1 MKPHFQA
8 LIGLLLIF
16 FTFPIQAQDS
26 IRFDESRLELVLQR
40 AKIANKP
47 IFYMVYAN
55 WCPHCKNIKATT
67 LKDPEVISF
76 MNFNYIFAGLDFEKS
91 GSESFKSAYNIKSF
105 PTFLVLDANGIEL
118 ARFTGELKKEKFL
131 SECQIA
137 LNPKQQLPYL
147 KSEYEKDKSN
157 GVNLMRYLIALKKGN
172 DRKELN
178 PIAHEYFEKLSDE
191 KIVNE
196 VNWKIFTN
204 GVSDITSREYQFVIT
219 NQQAFAAITSPKRV
233 NDKFKNSVIEL
244 LKPIVKT
251 NDIAN
256 YKTQRA
262 IAKTINSPMID
273 SLLFQYDLDHY
284 EFNSNWNE
292 YKKVAATHINKYVWN
307 SPKEIKSIVLNV
319 MRNSTDT
326 ASLNQSLVWIK
337 HSNELETSY
346 EGLLLEARVQRKLNN
361 IPIAITIT
369 KKAKTF
375 STQMGWDGKE
385 ADKLL
390 ADLQEQKK
398 IAAKPAAKTKK

>member
-1 MKPHFQA
+1 MKQQFQPF
-8 LIGLLLIF
+8 IGLLLLF
-16 FTFPIQAQDS
+16 FSFSIMAQDS

-40 AKIANKP
+40 AKTENKP
-47 IFYMVYAN
+47 ILYMVYAN

-67 LKDPEVISF
+67 LKDPEVIAF
-76 MNFNYIFAGLDFEKS
+76 MNANYIFAGLDFEKT
-91 GSESFKSAYNIKSF
+91 GSESFKSTNNVTTF
-105 PTFLVLDANGIEL
+105 PTFLVLDANGLEL

-131 SECQIA
+131 SEAKIA

-147 KSEYEKDKSN
+147 KAEYEKDKTN
-157 GVNLMRYLIALKKGN
+157 GLNLMRYLIALKKGRE
-172 DRKELN
+172 RKELN
-178 PIAHEYFEKLSDE
+178 PIAHEYFEKVSDE

-204 GVSDITSREYQFVIT
+204 GISDIESREYKFVIT

-233 NDKFKNSVIEL
+233 NDKFKNSVMEL

-251 NDIAN
+251 NDIAS
-256 YKTQRA
+256 YKKQRA

-284 EFNSNWNE
+284 EFNTNWNE
-292 YKKVAATHINKYVWN
+292 YKKVAATHIKKYVWN

-319 MRNSTDT
+319 MRNSTDA
-326 ASLNQSLVWIK
+326 ASLNQSLDWIR
-337 HSNELETSY
+337 HSNELEESY
-346 EGLLLEARVQRKLNN
+346 DGILLEARVHRKLNN

-369 KKAKTF
+369 KKAKAF

-390 ADLQEQKK
+390 ADLIERKK
-398 IAAKPAAKTKK
+398 